1 MKIAA
6 TKHRIKQW
14 VDAYGIV
21 GTYLSFSGGKDST
34 VLLYIVRMMLGYTK
48 EQVPAVF
55 SNTGLEYA
63 EIQRFARQ
71 HEAEFIRPKMRFDEV
86 VSTYG
91 YPIISKEVAGV
102 IYYAR
107 RIRNSDDAN
116 TYTRKRAEFLG
127 TRNNS
132 SKQSF
137 RRTVLLGRLPK
148 SGMTGAGGAFS
159 HPELSQFNTEKWLA
173 ASQELPFLIGS
184 KCCSVMKKRPMHAYG
199 KQSGRVPMMAT
210 MAEES
215 RIRKQ
220 SWLRNGCNA
229 YTKDA
234 KSQPM
239 AFWTNQDVLQF
250 IKEYNVEICSVYGD
264 IIGET
269 GNLKCSGCQRT
280 GCVFCMF
287 GAHSKNDSRFLELQ
301 NLSPRQFEYAF
312 SGGQWVD
319 NPRYDPVA
327 PVYDGVWKNWNPKK
341 IWVPSKDGL
350 GLKFVIDQFN
360 ELYPNNKIK
369 Y

>member
-1 MKIAA
+1 
-6 TKHRIKQW
+6 
-14 VDAYGIV
+14 
-21 GTYLSFSGGKDST
+21 
-34 VLLYIVRMMLGYTK
+34 
-48 EQVPAVF
+48 
-55 SNTGLEYA
+55 
-63 EIQRFARQ
+63 
-71 HEAEFIRPKMRFDEV
+71 
-86 VSTYG
+86 
-91 YPIISKEVAGV
+91 
-102 IYYAR
+102 
-107 RIRNSDDAN
+107 
-116 TYTRKRAEFLG
+116 
-127 TRNNS
+127 
-132 SKQSF
+132 
-137 RRTVLLGRLPK
+137 
-148 SGMTGAGGAFS
+148 
-159 HPELSQFNTEKWLA
+159 
-173 ASQELPFLIGS
+173 
-184 KCCSVMKKRPMHAYG
+184 MHAYS

-215 RIRKQ
+215 RVRKQ

-229 YTKDA
+229 YTSKDA

-250 IKEYNVEICSVYGD
+250 IKEYNVEICSVYGE
-264 IIGET
+264 IVGET

-327 PVYDGVWKNWNPKK
+327 PVHDGIWKNWNPKK